1 MTLDAAGLAARAI
14 SSGRMSGLPVML
26 ALAVAVLSGCSHPP
40 PKRVFID
47 PGLAPLI
54 PPDTTL
60 LAGVRVDLLGKH
72 PAFGLLAKQRAVQRF
87 AEITGIDPAKS
98 LWQVLFVSNGT
109 GGLLLGR
116 GKFANELMAPD
127 VKRYGNPGG
136 RFDYK
141 GLSMVGSEQDAMLFI
156 NSSTTAIGA
165 APALRTLVDGLPRQH
180 DVPER
185 FAALLAEIP
194 LESEVWGAYAGGPVD
209 LDLPGNL
216 VNLRKVFGLLQAG
229 EFYADFDTQAH
240 VNGVGTSPSEQS
252 AQELHDA
259 LQGLMAIA
267 QIHGDVSREGN
278 RVTLKADVGF

>member
-1 MTLDAAGLAARAI
+1 MPRIKVLRG
-14 SSGRMSGLPVML
+14 MSGF
-26 ALAVAVLSGCSHPP
+26 ALAIALTLAMAGCLKPP
-40 PKRVFID
+40 PRRVFID

-54 PPDTTL
+54 PPDTTV
-60 LAGVRVDLLGKH
+60 LAGVRVDLLAKH
-72 PAFGLLAKQRAVQRF
+72 PGFQIVAKQRAVQRF
-87 AEITGIDPAKS
+87 VDITGIDPEKS
-98 LWQVLFVSNGT
+98 LWQVLFVSHGS

-141 GLSMVGSEQDAMLFI
+141 GLSMVGSEQDAMLFF
-156 NSSTTAIGA
+156 NSSTTAIGPA
-165 APALRTLVDGLPRQH
+165 AELRALVDARPLMH

-185 FAALLAEIP
+185 FAPLLEEIP
-194 LESEVWGAYAGGPVD
+194 LEAEVWGAYAGGPVD

-216 VNLRKVFGLLQAG
+216 VNLRKVFGLLQSG
-229 EFYADFDTQAH
+229 EFYASVDTQLR
-240 VNGVGTSPSEQS
+240 VTGMGTSPTGER

-259 LQGLMAIA
+259 LQGLLAIA

-278 RVTLKADVGF
+278 RVKLKADVGF

>member
-1 MTLDAAGLAARAI
+1 MA
-14 SSGRMSGLPVML
+14 
-26 ALAVAVLSGCSHPP
+26 GCSNPP

-54 PPDTTL
+54 PPDTTV
-60 LAGVRVDLLGKH
+60 LAGIRVDLIAKQPGF
-72 PAFGLLAKQRAVQRF
+72 ALLANLRAVQRF
-87 AEITGIDPAKS
+87 VEITGIDPKKS
-98 LWQVLFVSNGT
+98 LWQVLFVSNGS

-116 GKFANELMAPD
+116 GRFANELMAPD
-127 VKRYGNPGG
+127 VERYGAAGG

-141 GLSMVGSEQDAMLFI
+141 GLSMVGSEQDAMVFI

-165 APALRTLVDGLPRQH
+165 APALRALVDGLPRQH

-185 FAALLAEIP
+185 FAPLLAEIP
-194 LESEVWGAYAGGPVD
+194 LEAEVWGAYAGGPVD

-216 VNLRKVFGLLQAG
+216 VNLRKVFPLLQSG
-229 EFYADFDTQAH
+229 EFYANLDKQLHLSAA
-240 VNGVGTSPSEQS
+240 GTSPSEQS
-252 AQELHDA
+252 AQELHDS

-267 QIHGDVSREGN
+267 QNSGDVSRQGN

>member
-1 MTLDAAGLAARAI
+1 M
-14 SSGRMSGLPVML
+14 
-26 ALAVAVLSGCSHPP
+26 
-40 PKRVFID
+40 
-47 PGLAPLI
+47 
-54 PPDTTL
+54 
-60 LAGVRVDLLGKH
+60 RVDLLAKH
-72 PAFGLLAKQRAVQRF
+72 PGFGLLAKQHAVQRF
-87 AEITGIDPAKS
+87 VEITGVDPQKS
-98 LWQVLFVSNGT
+98 LWQVLFVSNGS

-127 VKRYGNPGG
+127 VKRYGAAGG

-165 APALRTLVDGLPRQH
+165 APALRALVDARPLMH

-194 LESEVWGAYAGGPVD
+194 LEAEVWGVYAGGPVD

-216 VNLRKVFGLLQAG
+216 VNLRKVFGLLQSG
-229 EFYADFDTQAH
+229 EFYANMDTQLHLTA
-240 VNGVGTSPSEQS
+240 VGTSPNEER
-252 AQELHDA
+252 ARELHDA

-267 QIHGDVSREGN
+267 QISGDVSREGN
-278 RVTLKADVGF
+278 RVKR

>member
-1 MTLDAAGLAARAI
+1 LRPRTNGFAIAAAWFT
-14 SSGRMSGLPVML
+14 V
-26 ALAVAVLSGCSHPP
+26 ALAGCSHAP

-54 PPDTTL
+54 PADTTV
-60 LAGVRVDLLGKH
+60 LAGVRVDLLAKH
-72 PAFGLLAKQRAVQRF
+72 PAFAMLAKQRAVERF
-87 AEITGIDPAKS
+87 VEITKIDPAKS
-98 LWQVLFVSNGT
+98 LWQVLFVSNGS

-165 APALRTLVDGLPRQH
+165 APALRALVDAMPQQH

-185 FAALLAEIP
+185 FAPLLAEIP
-194 LESEVWGAYAGGPVD
+194 LESEVWGAYAGGSVD

-229 EFYADFDTQAH
+229 EFYADFDKQMHLTAA
-240 VNGVGTSPSEQS
+240 GTSPTEQS

-267 QIHGDVSREGN
+267 GIHGDVSREGN
-278 RVTLKADVGF
+278 RVTLKADAGF

>member
-1 MTLDAAGLAARAI
+1 MRRIRSNKARPGKLAIAVA
-14 SSGRMSGLPVML
+14 VA
-26 ALAVAVLSGCSHPP
+26 ALAVAITGCSNPP
-40 PKRVFID
+40 PQRVFID

-54 PPDTTL
+54 PPDTTV
-60 LAGVRVDLLGKH
+60 LAGVRVDLLAKH
-72 PAFGLLAKQRAVQRF
+72 PAFGMLAKQHAVQRF
-87 AEITGIDPAKS
+87 VEITGVDPEKS
-98 LWQVLFVSNGT
+98 LWQVLFVSNGS

-127 VKRYGNPGG
+127 VKRYGAAGG

-165 APALRTLVDGLPRQH
+165 APALRALVDAMPHMH

-185 FAALLAEIP
+185 FAPLLADIP

-216 VNLRKVFGLLQAG
+216 VNLRKVFGLLQTG
-229 EFYADFDTQAH
+229 EFYANVDTRMHLTAS
-240 VNGVGTSPSEQS
+240 GTSPTEER

-267 QIHGDVSREGN
+267 QIRGDVSREGN
-278 RVTLKADVGF
+278 RVSIKADVGF

>member
-1 MTLDAAGLAARAI
+1 MQRKTNTFGLLI
-14 SSGRMSGLPVML
+14 
-26 ALAVAVLSGCSHPP
+26 ALAMAITGCSHPAP
-40 PKRVFID
+40 NRVFID

-54 PPDTTL
+54 PPDTTV
-60 LAGVRVDLLGKH
+60 LAGIRVDLIAKQ
-72 PAFGLLAKQRAVQRF
+72 PAFDLLAKQHVVRRF
-87 AEITGIDPAKS
+87 VEITGIDPKKS
-98 LWQVLFVSNGT
+98 LWQVLLASNGT

-116 GKFANELMAPD
+116 GRFANELMAPD
-127 VKRYGNPGG
+127 VTRYGAAGG

-165 APALRTLVDGLPRQH
+165 APALRALVDGLPRQH

-185 FAALLAEIP
+185 FAPLLAQIP
-194 LESEVWGAYAGGPVD
+194 LEAEVWGAYAGGPVN

-216 VNLRKVFGLLQAG
+216 VNLRKVFALLQSG
-229 EFYADFDTQAH
+229 EFYASLDKQLH
-240 VNGVGTSPSEQS
+240 VNAAGTSPSEQT

-267 QIHGDVSREGN
+267 QIPGDVSRAGN
-278 RVTLKADVGF
+278 RITVKADVGF